1 MTDTEQMRNAAA
13 KVVVPLAL
21 LAWIWLWMSHS
32 GWIDLLFGAVLLVCV
47 ADVVIYDWTIM
58 IVPDRSV
65 AGIFASGWLYTAMT
79 GVAAEGALSASAI
92 LGERPFDHLMQSVI
106 LGGSAWLLALVYRL
120 ARRREGLGLGD
131 IKLIGAA
138 GAWLA
143 IDVALDAITLAAL
156 AALAAVA
163 ALVLIRGVKTGL
175 SLAIP
180 FAVFLAPAFW
190 VMWALTR

>member
-1 MTDTEQMRNAAA
+1 MTDTEQLHNAAA
-13 KVVVPLAL
+13 KVVIPLAL
-21 LAWIWLWMSHS
+21 LAWMWLWMTHP
-32 GWIDLLFGAVLLVCV
+32 GWIDLIFGAFLLACV

-65 AGIFASGWLYTAMT
+65 VGIFASGWLYTA
-79 GVAAEGALSASAI
+79 AANALAGGGWSGAAM
-92 LGERPFDHLMQSVI
+92 LGERPVEHLMQSVV
-106 LGGSAWLLALVYRL
+106 LGGSAWLLALIYRL

-138 GAWLA
+138 GAWLTIEA
-143 IDVALDAITLAAL
+143 ALDAITLAAL
-156 AALAAVA
+156 AALAVVIVLA
-163 ALVLIRGVKTGL
+163 LIRGVKTGL

-190 VMWALTR
+190 TVWALSR

>member
-13 KVVVPLAL
+13 KVVIPLAL
-21 LAWIWLWMSHS
+21 LAWVWLWMTHS
-32 GWIDLLFGAVLLVCV
+32 SGIDLVFGAILLVCV
-47 ADVVIYDWTIM
+47 ADVVIYDCVIM
-58 IVPDRSV
+58 IVPDRAV
-65 AGIFASGWLYTAMT
+65 AGMFASGWLYTAAAGAT
-79 GVAAEGALSASAI
+79 GGGGWSAGTM
-92 LGERPFDHLMQSVI
+92 LGERPVEHLMQSVV

-138 GAWLA
+138 GAWLT
-143 IDVALDAITLAAL
+143 IEVALDAITLAAL
-156 AALAAVA
+156 AALVTVIVLA
-163 ALVLIRGVKTGL
+163 LIRGVKAGL

-190 VMWALTR
+190 VMWALSR